1 MSTLAHPLRDRVSLA
16 RVAVHADVLALAGLA
31 LVVAVLLPLTWATWG
46 DPARDTGYDAVA
58 GARVANGELPY
69 ADFVYY
75 YGPLAPAILG
85 LAALV
90 GGDGLQ
96 PGIAVGLVL
105 ALAIVGAT
113 YAVGRQLA
121 GPLGAFLAA
130 AITAAVAFAPTNLSF
145 VQPHTYSAPL
155 AVLGALVF
163 LLAAG
168 RYAHDGGRRW
178 GLGAGV
184 AVGLVTLTRPEFALA
199 ALLAAA
205 LWIGLRGAAR
215 RRDLLLV
222 GVPAL
227 GIPAAVYGAL
237 AIAAGPGTLIF
248 DNLYPVDT
256 LREGGG
262 AVLRIHAPLTAGSFA
277 ELGGRL
283 ALYALGVA
291 ALIVA
296 GRLLT
301 RRSVQLA
308 VAAGVLG
315 VAAASLVR
323 PEAMRH
329 GLEFAYGWIPA
340 GALLAAVYLVARRR
354 RGGPW
359 TPVAQVEL
367 LTTVVLAVLALKI
380 YGSFL
385 LHAPRAQ
392 PAAYVAPFAALLL
405 ARLHLVALAR
415 TRGALVLGALWL
427 AFLAAAGVGLTLK
440 DARAES
446 ETLRGSGGSLAVTP
460 TDAAAFGPAVD
471 WINSNTEPNEAI
483 LVAPQATWLYPLTGR
498 VNPLPEI
505 SLLPGALPDAAAEQA
520 AIAALDRTGIRVV
533 VLASRRFTEY
543 GHTSFGLSFDRMVGD
558 WVERNF
564 TRVATPVAGVPDA
577 NKVDIWLRR
586 GT

>member
-1 MSTLAHPLRDRVSLA
+1 MSTLAHPLRDRLSLA

-31 LVVAVLLPLTWATWG
+31 FVIAVLLPLTWATWG

-75 YGPLAPAILG
+75 YGPLAPAVLG

-96 PGIAVGLVL
+96 PGVLVGLCL

-113 YAVGRQLA
+113 YAVGRRLA

-168 RYAHDGGRRW
+168 RYADRGERLW

-184 AVGLVTLTRPEFALA
+184 AAGLVGLTRPEFALA
-199 ALLAAA
+199 ALVAAG
-205 LWIGLRGAAR
+205 LWIGLRESTR

-222 GVPAL
+222 GIPAL
-227 GIPAAVYGAL
+227 GIPVVVYGAL
-237 AIAAGPGTLIF
+237 AIVAGPGTLVF

-256 LREGGG
+256 LREGGN

-277 ELGGRL
+277 EVGGRL
-283 ALYALGVA
+283 ALYAIGVGV
-291 ALIVA
+291 LVLA
-296 GRLLT
+296 GRLLS
-301 RRSVQLA
+301 RRPVQLA
-308 VAAGVLG
+308 AAVGVLG
-315 VAAASLVR
+315 VAAAALAR
-323 PEAMRH
+323 PEAVRH
-329 GLEFAYGWIPA
+329 GLQFAYGWIPA

-367 LTTVVLAVLALKI
+367 LTTVVLAVLSLKI
-380 YGSFL
+380 YASFL

-392 PAAYVAPFAALLL
+392 PAAYAAPFAALLL

-415 TRGALVLGALWL
+415 SRGALALGALWL

-440 DARAES
+440 DARTES
-446 ETLRGSGGSLAVTP
+446 RTLHGPGGTLAVTP
-460 TDAAAFGPAVD
+460 EDAAAYGPAVD
-471 WINSNTEPNEAI
+471 WITSNTEPGEAI

-505 SLLPGALPDAAAEQA
+505 SLLPGALPDAASEQA
-520 AIAALDRTGIRVV
+520 VIAALERTGIRVAI
-533 VLASRRFTEY
+533 LARRRFTEY

-564 TRVATPVAGVPDA
+564 TRVATPGVGVPDA

-586 GT
+586 ES